1 MQIFDDPRRLRL
13 SGMAAAGADVQ
24 PQLRLLML
32 AEALACT
39 AHAPCAGPE
48 RRDSRPVYRRQRG
61 RAAAAGLAV
70 RDALPC
76 PAARGTAPQFVAGGG
91 AVRAAVRAARRAG
104 RGHAAA
110 GRRGGGWRCS
120 ARFPPPGCPPTPCPC
135 CAAQPRLQAV
145 SAWPLVPPCMG
156 AARTQPIPHILPPPC
171 ACRWPPTRPCVSR
184 PLPKIYC
191 MTGTA
196 LCRYCWMG
204 LRYREDGCTHN
215 ILQIL
220 YRTGQN

>member
-1 MQIFDDPRRLRL
+1 MIFFVWNHFPLLRRAVLHRL
-13 SGMAAAGADVQ
+13 TRTWHHERGSDNADFRRSAPPAPVGHGRSRGGCAAPAAAADAGGG
-24 PQLRLLML
+24 PC
-32 AEALACT
+32 CT

-76 PAARGTAPQFVAGGG
+76 PAAR
-91 AVRAAVRAARRAG
+91 
-104 RGHAAA
+104 
-110 GRRGGGWRCS
+110 
-120 ARFPPPGCPPTPCPC
+120 
-135 CAAQPRLQAV
+135 LQAV

-156 AARTQPIPHILPPPC
+156 AARTQPIAHILPPLC

-184 PLPKIYC
+184 PLPKICC